1 VSVAGL
7 TSAVHAAT
15 NASKAVDLGAEL
27 AGAKSTLLRPFR
39 TLAGVVYRPDQAEV
53 ARRRGHGVGSFTE
66 IEMLDALMG
75 LPIGS
80 PISWNE
86 LTNAERALVDRAPSG
101 AIERRGGQVVRRAV
115 APLSVLF
122 AVVAANDW
130 HAGLRRAGQFAPF
143 CARAMLLPALPA
155 DWEDARTQASYFGIG
170 VGMFVDGQLR
180 MLVTPRP
187 YVRKRHTPAQWW
199 FAEEAYR
206 QISEYGNGAK
216 PARLAKAREE
226 ALPKL

>member
-1 VSVAGL
+1 VSAAGL
-7 TSAVHAAT
+7 TSAIHAAT
-15 NASKAVDLGAEL
+15 SASKAVDYGAGL
-27 AGAKSTLLRPFR
+27 AGGKSTLLRTFG
-39 TLAGVVYRPDQAEV
+39 TLAGVVYRLDQSEV
-53 ARRRGHGVGSFTE
+53 ARRRAQGVGSFTQ
-66 IEMLDALMG
+66 IEVLDALMG
-75 LPIGS
+75 LPVGL
-80 PISWNE
+80 PISWHE
-86 LTNAERALVDRAPSG
+86 LTDAERALVDRAPGG

-115 APLSVLF
+115 APVSVLF

-130 HAGLRRAGQFAPF
+130 RVGLRRAGQFAPF
-143 CARAMLLPALPA
+143 CVRAMLLPALPA

-170 VGMFVDGQLR
+170 ACTFVDAQLR

-216 PARLAKAREE
+216 PARSVKARGE

>member
-1 VSVAGL
+1 VNAAGL
-7 TSAVHAAT
+7 ASAVHAAT
-15 NASKAVDLGAEL
+15 NASEAVDLDAGL
-27 AGAKSTLLRPFR
+27 AGEKSALLRTFG
-39 TLAGVVYRPDQAEV
+39 TLAGVVYRSDQAEV
-53 ARRRGHGVGSFTE
+53 ARRRAHGMGWCTE

-75 LPIGS
+75 LPAGL
-80 PISWNE
+80 PISRNE
-86 LTNAERALVDRAPSG
+86 LTNAERTLVDRAPSG
-101 AIERRGGQVVRRAV
+101 SIERRGGQVIRWAV
-115 APLSVLF
+115 APVSVLF

-130 HAGLRRAGQFAPF
+130 HVGLRRAGQFAPF
-143 CARAMLLPALPA
+143 CARAILLPALPG

-170 VGMFVDGQLR
+170 VCMLVDAQLH

-206 QISEYGNGAK
+206 QISEYENGAK
-216 PARLAKAREE
+216 PGRSGKARQE

>member
-1 VSVAGL
+1 MSAAGL
-7 TSAVHAAT
+7 ASAVHAAT
-15 NASKAVDLGAEL
+15 TASEAVDLGAEL
-27 AGAKSTLLRPFR
+27 AGGKSALLRTFG
-39 TLAGVVYRPDQAEV
+39 TLAGVVYRPNRAEV
-53 ARRRGHGVGSFTE
+53 ARRRAHGVGSFTE

-75 LPIGS
+75 LPVGLPLS
-80 PISWNE
+80 RYE
-86 LTNAERALVDRAPSG
+86 LTNAERSLVDRAPSG
-101 AIERRGGQVVRRAV
+101 AMERRGGQVVRRAV

-130 HAGLRRAGQFAPF
+130 HVGLRRAGQFAPF

-155 DWEDARTQASYFGIG
+155 DWEDASTQASYFGIG
-170 VGMFVDGQLR
+170 VCMFVDAQLR
-180 MLVTPRP
+180 MLVPPRP

-216 PARLAKAREE
+216 PVRSVKAREE